1 MDSRTGKKIFERTE
15 REVKLTA
22 PPPAPVAPPT
32 IVVPENAPPSAYVAA
47 AIATGMHTA
56 RSSMKSN
63 RTFKSTT
70 RGMKK
75 VRRAALLT
83 LKVGELIVKQGIV
96 TPIAKKGAQ
105 EWRSFHAYRD
115 RRKAE
120 RRSHTLDWFEE
131 RVKVLLEEEDG

>member
-1 MDSRTGKKIFERTE
+1 
-15 REVKLTA
+15 
-22 PPPAPVAPPT
+22 
-32 IVVPENAPPSAYVAA
+32 
-47 AIATGMHTA
+47 
-56 RSSMKSN
+56 
-63 RTFKSTT
+63 
-70 RGMKK
+70 MKK